1 MRKNLIT
8 PTRQSDQHSDRE
20 WLVLDEVA
28 SVEVTSEAE
37 GYPVEG
43 ALSGHGERGWRAGAP
58 DTQIIR
64 LLFDTP
70 QTIRFIRLVFRKSSL
85 PALRSSGCDGFPL
98 MGPTGGMSS
107 GINGISAR
115 HILYWNAKDSLQQWQ
130 ICVEQ
135 GTNP

>member
-43 ALSGHGERGWRAGAP
+43 ALSGQGERG
-58 DTQIIR
+58 
-64 LLFDTP
+64 
-70 QTIRFIRLVFRKSSL
+70 
-85 PALRSSGCDGFPL
+85 
-98 MGPTGGMSS
+98 
-107 GINGISAR
+107 
-115 HILYWNAKDSLQQWQ
+115 
-130 ICVEQ
+130 
-135 GTNP
+135 